1 MLNISMIRETRRVN
15 QEWTIQ
21 IYCQHWAHR
30 TRDETSTIKKYNT
43 TQNTKNMSNTD
54 PTKKTGGGGEG
65 VEPGCSRRVS
75 RSCLL

>member
-21 IYCQHWAHR
+21 IYWQHWAHR
-30 TRDETSTIKKYNT
+30 TRDETNTIKNNNT

-54 PTKKTGGGGEG
+54 PTKKTGGEGGG
-65 VEPGCSRRVS
+65 G
-75 RSCLL
+75 